1 MKKNRIL
8 HLFQWRLKD
17 IENNLEV
24 ISNQGFN
31 MIQISPIQPLK
42 EYTNVWW
49 TLYQPCGFTIGN
61 NWIGS
66 KKDLISLCN
75 KAKIFIAIFDYIII
89 FINCFINIKN
99 SLC

>member
-42 EYTNVWW
+42 EYTYVWW

-75 KAKIFIAIFDYIII
+75 KAKKY
-89 FINCFINIKN
+89 NIKIIAVIMISN
-99 SLC
+99 IHKRSV